1 MGHDGIYKA
10 DQEGCLLEREHI
22 VYEENSTQNIYPE
35 ILIKANEK
43 KKQSLTPGAGVGVG
57 WIKKMGIQ
65 I

>member
-43 KKQSLTPGAGVGVG
+43 KKNH
-57 WIKKMGIQ
+57 
-65 I
+65 